1 MSMSIRFFI
10 IKINFNLGTG
20 RINFKTYTESYF
32 EQNNVYRY
40 M

>member
-10 IKINFNLGTG
+10 IKINFNLDPG
-20 RINFKTYTESYF
+20 RINLKIYTESYF